1 MKRLLTLLLALGLL
15 GSIGPVMAA
24 EPEQTASIPQWAAGM
39 VADGYALGLFGDE
52 IYTDYSQTVTQEQ
65 MDKMA
70 KVVADKLALLGA
82 ANSDIN
88 SSLVVDATRGG
99 VLNALYQEAAAYAFE
114 GVDAGPTVGAGHMIG
129 DTGVVQ
135 GLKDLG
141 YAVEAMPLP

>member
-70 KVVADKLALLGA
+70 KVVADKLALLGGRQLRHQQLPCGGRHPGRRA
-82 ANSDIN
+82 QRPVSG
-88 SSLVVDATRGG
+88 SRGLRLRG
-99 VLNALYQEAAAYAFE
+99 R
-114 GVDAGPTVGAGHMIG
+114 
-129 DTGVVQ
+129 
-135 GLKDLG
+135 
-141 YAVEAMPLP
+141 

>member
-99 VLNALYQEAAAYAFE
+99 VLNAL
-114 GVDAGPTVGAGHMIG
+114 
-129 DTGVVQ
+129 
-135 GLKDLG
+135 
-141 YAVEAMPLP
+141 